1 MPVRRNQQSD
11 GARRSTKWFSR
22 SGQRHLYALFMP
34 PRQIFTKSL
43 FHGVQIGGQSK
54 EAGPVDALYLLL
66 LVLLIAGTAGFLRA
80 CARLEPKK

>member
-1 MPVRRNQQSD
+1 
-11 GARRSTKWFSR
+11 
-22 SGQRHLYALFMP
+22 MP
-34 PRQIFTKSL
+34 PRQIFTTSL

-54 EAGPVDALYLLL
+54 EASPVDALYLLL